1 MEQLPPGGSTF
12 AAQAETGL
20 AKGNSPA
27 MGPEGSTT
35 PLTVSGWFPPFVS
48 VMTCAEL
55 EVVPSGWLPKFTLSG
70 ETTASGPPPIPTT
83 SKPCEPFGASSAK
96 FTNAPSGPTSD
107 GTNPTS
113 NEHISPGGIGA
124 VVQAVGPS
132 SEKSATLGP
141 ARVMLEIFR
150 GASPE
155 FFTATPCG
163 GMVREPTGC
172 APKFTFPVLSDTL
185 GRAALLGV
193 ISTRNASFS
202 GGVCWQLA
210 QVSCAPLLGFPATGK
225 FPAIVAPAI

>member
-1 MEQLPPGGSTF
+1 MEQLSPGGSTF

-55 EVVPSGWLPKFTLSG
+55 EVVPSGWLPKFT
-70 ETTASGPPPIPTT
+70 
-83 SKPCEPFGASSAK
+83 K
-96 FTNAPSGPTSD
+96 APSGPTSD

-113 NEHISPGGIGA
+113 KEHISPGGMGA
-124 VVQAVGPS
+124 LVHAVGPCN
-132 SEKSATLGP
+132 EKSAPLGP
-141 ARVMLEIFR
+141 ASVTLEIFK

-163 GMVREPTGC
+163 GMVSEPTGC
-172 APKFTFPVLSDTL
+172 APKFTLPVLSDTL
-185 GRAALLGV
+185 GRAAVPGV

-210 QVSCAPLLGFPATGK
+210 HVSCTPLLGFPATGK
-225 FPAIVAPAI
+225 SPAVVAPVT